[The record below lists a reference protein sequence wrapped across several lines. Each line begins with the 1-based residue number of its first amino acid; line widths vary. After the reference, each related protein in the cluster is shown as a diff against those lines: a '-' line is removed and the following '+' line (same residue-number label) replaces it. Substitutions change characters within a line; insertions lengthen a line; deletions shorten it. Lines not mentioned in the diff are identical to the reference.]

1 MQREV
6 YLVLYGCIK
15 LVGFFVSFLPLHY
28 YYVVRDTGMFY
39 FRSNTGIFPLTNIR
53 LGCLVV
59 TEVSNQLSPDVVDVS
74 ADREDMHT
82 DEDV

>member
-1 MQREV
+1 
-6 YLVLYGCIK
+6 
-15 LVGFFVSFLPLHY
+15 
-28 YYVVRDTGMFY
+28 MFY